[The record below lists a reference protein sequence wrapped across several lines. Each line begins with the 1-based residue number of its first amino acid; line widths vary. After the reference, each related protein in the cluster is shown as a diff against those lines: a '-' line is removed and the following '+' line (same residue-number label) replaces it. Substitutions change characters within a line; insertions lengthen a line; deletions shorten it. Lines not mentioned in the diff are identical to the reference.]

1 MSRIITMTGLVG
13 TEPEA
18 KHGKSVDYVK
28 FRFGTKE
35 FGETETWWFNVL
47 CYGKNAKLALDKI
60 KVGDKLFTT
69 GRLLPPLGNGGSK
82 SNDQTV
88 AMLDFNWITSNE
100 QRPQE
105 QATSSFEFD
114 SFDDIPDEP

>member
-1 MSRIITMTGLVG
+1 MTGLVG

-35 FGETETWWFNVL
+35 FGEDETWWFNIL

-60 KVGDKLFTT
+60 KVGDNLFVT
-69 GRLLPPLGNGGSK
+69 GRLLPPLSNGGAK

-88 AMLDFNWITSNE
+88 AMLDFKWIIANE
-100 QRPQE
+100 RRPQE
-105 QATSSFEFD
+105 AQSSSFEFD